1 MRRRRI
7 HSCRAFTLVEVLV
20 AIALVLALVGTM
32 FGFLYD
38 MLSSRRRAL
47 TFADNHSAAATLLE
61 RIEADL
67 MCSLVG
73 DSVSGAGIEGDEVRL
88 SILTRGVAASLAER
102 GAADPTVFGDLQ
114 VAEYRFSPQRRR
126 LEARRQP
133 RGERNGGGT
142 AFSFLGGELYKV
154 RFRYHDGTAWRE
166 SFDTLDA
173 GRLPTAIEVAVWFD
187 APLMEQMMSQ
197 ALPGQTEPAGSG
209 RLTFDDTGGFDDRAY
224 AELSDLDL
232 EAQFPPD
239 RIRVIVIPDAGGEE
253 EQQQAPA
260 TGEEP

>member
-61 RIEADL
+61 RLEADL

-73 DSVSGAGIEGDEVRL
+73 DSVSGAGIEGEEARL

-133 RGERNGGGT
+133 RGERNGEGT
-142 AFSFLGGELYKV
+142 AFSLLGGELYKV

-166 SFDTLDA
+166 SFDSLDA
-173 GRLPTAIEVAVWFD
+173 GRLPVAIEVAVWFD
-187 APLMEQMMSQ
+187 APFAEQMMSQ
-197 ALPGQTEPAGSG
+197 ALPGQTEPAASG

-232 EAQFPPD
+232 EAQLPPD

-253 EQQQAPA
+253 QEQQAPV

>member
-1 MRRRRI
+1 VRRRRI
-7 HSCRAFTLVEVLV
+7 RSCRAFTLIEVLV

-61 RIEADL
+61 RLEADL
-67 MCSLVG
+67 MCGLVG
-73 DSVSGAGIEGDEVRL
+73 DRVSGAGIEGDEARL
-88 SILTRGVAASLAER
+88 SVLTRGVAASLAER

-114 VAEYRFSPQRRR
+114 VAEYRFRQERKR

-133 RGERNGGGT
+133 AGDRNAEGT
-142 AFSFLGGELYKV
+142 AFSSLGGELYKV
-154 RFRYHDGTAWRE
+154 RFRYHDGAAWRE
-166 SFDTLDA
+166 SFDSLDA
-173 GRLPTAIEVAVWFD
+173 GRLPAAVEVAVWFD
-187 APLMEQMMSQ
+187 APYAEQMMSQ
-197 ALPGQTEPAGSG
+197 GVPGRTEPARSG
-209 RLTFDDTGGFDDRAY
+209 RLTFDDTGGFDERAY

-232 EAQFPPD
+232 EAELPPD

-253 EQQQAPA
+253 E
-260 TGEEP
+260 GERGFAAEEGT